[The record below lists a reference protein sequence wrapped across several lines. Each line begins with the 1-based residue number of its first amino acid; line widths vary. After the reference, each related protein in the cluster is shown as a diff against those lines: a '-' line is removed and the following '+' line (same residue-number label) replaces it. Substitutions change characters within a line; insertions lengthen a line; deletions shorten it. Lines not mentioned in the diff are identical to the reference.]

1 MDGGERMAVED
12 NPAHDVASRAGEISD
27 GRRAGEREERE
38 EREERV
44 QMALCIGMGTVALV
58 LLVLL
63 HQGLQTHRTK

>member
-12 NPAHDVASRAGEISD
+12 NPAHDVASRAGEVSV

-38 EREERV
+38 ERV
-44 QMALCIGMGTVALV
+44 QILLCICMGTIALV

>member
-12 NPAHDVASRAGEISD
+12 NPAHDVANRAGEVSD
-27 GRRAGEREERE
+27 GRRAEERE

-44 QMALCIGMGTVALV
+44 QVVLCICMGTVALV

>member
-12 NPAHDVASRAGEISD
+12 NPAHDAASRAGEISD
-27 GRRAGEREERE
+27 GRRVGEREER
-38 EREERV
+38 RGERV
-44 QMALCIGMGTVALV
+44 HMGLCVCMGTVALV

>member
-12 NPAHDVASRAGEISD
+12 NPAHDVASRAGEVSD
-27 GRRAGEREERE
+27 GRRAGETE

-44 QMALCIGMGTVALV
+44 RILLCICMGTVALV

>member
-12 NPAHDVASRAGEISD
+12 NPAHDVANRAGEVSD
-27 GRRAGEREERE
+27 GRRAEERE

-44 QMALCIGMGTVALV
+44 HLALCVFMGTVALV

>member
-1 MDGGERMAVED
+1 MDGGERVAVED
-12 NPAHDVASRAGEISD
+12 NPAHDVASRASEISD

-38 EREERV
+38 ERV
-44 QMALCIGMGTVALV
+44 QVVLCICMGTIALV

>member
-12 NPAHDVASRAGEISD
+12 NPAHDVANRAGEVSD

-38 EREERV
+38 ERV
-44 QMALCIGMGTVALV
+44 HLALCICMGTVALV

>member
-1 MDGGERMAVED
+1 MDGSERMAVGD
-12 NPAHDVASRAGEISD
+12 NPAHDVASRAGEVSD

-38 EREERV
+38 ERV
-44 QMALCIGMGTVALV
+44 QMALCVFMGTVALV